1 MKRIKRIGILMAVL
15 IVACIATL
23 VLNRYEE
30 KQEQIKA
37 SDAIILALPQDTVNA
52 LSWQYND
59 GTGLAFHYN
68 GTTWEYDDDEAFPVS
83 GDKVSS
89 ILSHFEQFGVKFII
103 EDVEDFGQYGLDE
116 PEATLN
122 LATESETYAIS
133 LGDFSQ
139 MDSQRYISIGDGNVY
154 LVEDDPMEYM
164 ESELSSMVQHDT
176 LPDLSNVKNITFSG
190 DEDYSIFYAEDSEA
204 TYNSEDD
211 LYFTLRN
218 EAETPLDTTLVKR
231 YIRSVTNLG
240 LTNYATYNASEE
252 ELESFGMNAP
262 ALTIQLEYEVTE
274 DDVTTTDTVT
284 VYLSENV
291 QERADAD
298 QAEADGK
305 VAGTVTKYARIGQ
318 SQIIYTLT
326 ESDYTA
332 LCTAGFNDLRHKEV
346 FWADFSKVTGMDI
359 TLDGE
364 THVLEYRQK
373 DAEDEKSDYA
383 WFYGD
388 EEISISTIEYAVE
401 DLTATEFTSDSS
413 DGKEEIAIIFH
424 LDDANFPEVEI
435 QLLRQNATNCMAIID
450 GVPTSLV
457 LRSAVMEL
465 TESVNA
471 IILGE

>member
-1 MKRIKRIGILMAVL
+1 MKRIKRIGILVVVL
-15 IVACIATL
+15 VVACIATL
-23 VLNRYEE
+23 VLSRYEQQ
-30 KQEQIKA
+30 QEQIKA
-37 SDAIILALPQDTVNA
+37 SDAVILALPQDTVSA
-52 LSWQYND
+52 LSWQYSD
-59 GTGLAFHYN
+59 GTGLAFHHN
-68 GTTWEYDDDEAFPVS
+68 GTAWEYDDDEAFPVS
-83 GDKVSS
+83 EEKVSS

-103 EDVEDFGQYGLDE
+103 EDVEDYSQYGLDD

-122 LATESETYAIS
+122 LATESESYAIT
-133 LGDFSQ
+133 LGNFSQ

-176 LPDLSNVKNITFSG
+176 LPDLSNVKNIAFSG

-211 LYFTLRN
+211 LYFTLQDGQD
-218 EAETPLDTTLVKR
+218 TPLDTTLVKR
-231 YIRSVTNLG
+231 YIRSITNLG

-262 ALTIQLEYEVTE
+262 ALAIQLEYEATE
-274 DDVTTTDTVT
+274 DDVTSTDTVT

-291 QERADAD
+291 QQRLDAD

-305 VAGTVTKYARIGQ
+305 TAGSVTKYARIGE
-318 SQIIYTLT
+318 SQIVYTLT
-326 ESDYTA
+326 DSDYTA
-332 LCTAGFNDLRHKEV
+332 LCAAGFDDLRHKEV

-364 THVLEYRQK
+364 THTLEYRQK
-373 DAEDEKSDYA
+373 DADDEKSDYA

-388 EEISISTIEYAVE
+388 EEISISTVEYAVE
-401 DLTATEFTSDSS
+401 DLTATEFTSEPS
-413 DGKEEIAIIFH
+413 DGKEEIAIRFH
-424 LDDANFPEVEI
+424 LDDVNFPEVEI
-435 QLLRQNATNCMAIID
+435 QLLRQNATNCVSVID

-465 TESVNA
+465 TEAVNA